1 MKAYKNAKPTNM
13 DKVEDNNPDTQED
26 GDINIDDL
34 DL

>member
-13 DKVEDNNPDTQED
+13 DKVEDNNSNTQED
-26 GDINIDDL
+26 NDVDIDDL